1 MKNSKSVLLKCPK
14 IATTANVIPL
24 KKKNNTEE
32 NNINIVL
39 DDKNVWKHCIN
50 IPEITKSVP

>member
-24 KKKNNTEE
+24 KKKINNTEE

-39 DDKNVWKHCIN
+39 DDKNV
-50 IPEITKSVP
+50 

>member
-39 DDKNVWKHCIN
+39 DDKNV
-50 IPEITKSVP
+50 